1 MQILENGQKAP
12 AFCLQ
17 NQINQT
23 ICLENYQKQLV
34 LLYFYPKALTPGC
47 TTQACSLRDS
57 MAELNNL
64 GVKVIGISGDSPE
77 KLLKFQQKHQL
88 NFDLLSDPDFT
99 VCKSYGVYGEKKFMG
114 KTFNGIIRTSFLISP
129 NGEIQHIFAKF
140 KTADHHKIVLD
151 YIENL

>member
-12 AFCLQ
+12 TFCLQ